1 MFDTVII
8 GAGLAGLSAAYELNG
23 YETII
28 LESTD
33 RVGGRVF
40 TKSSH
45 GVSYELGAIFAFN
58 KNIIPFDIKT
68 GQYIKE
74 EGPIGIGMQRKIH
87 YGETVFDCIE
97 GMCGEEKIRQLLIEF
112 LKDDRADLSGF
123 TDDLHDLLNAFFR
136 LIHSGLIDDYIP
148 QRRKD
153 ALERF
158 DAGHYANGNG
168 SLVNEFLRFIRSSI
182 RLHVQVVSVE
192 QMEGGVMVTFE
203 EGDILRELSARTA
216 IVTTSAPV
224 TARILKNTNE
234 RCRLFLNSLRY
245 GNGASVVLGLHNV
258 SLEDFT
264 YLVLTDST
272 INTVIKQKTLDDRV
286 IVLTVYSIGD
296 NAIPTRDGTRDE
308 ALVRTVETLSGI
320 GIGPLSLSN
329 IVFFDSK
336 YWDYVG
342 PFITEESYG
351 SWNEESVRPSERIFL
366 SGDYTFF
373 RPREAMPYGMSAA
386 ILSGKEAARKVITF
400 LAGEVSN

>member
-1 MFDTVII
+1 MFDTIII

-28 LESTD
+28 LESTG

-40 TKSSH
+40 TKNRH
-45 GVSYELGAIFAFN
+45 GVSYELGAIFAFD
-58 KNIIPFDIKT
+58 KGIIPFDMKT

-74 EGPIGIGMQRKIH
+74 EGPIGIGRQGKIH
-87 YGETVFDCIE
+87 FGKTVFGCIE
-97 GMCGEEKIRQLLIEF
+97 GMCGDGKIRQLLVEF
-112 LKDDRADLSGF
+112 LQGERGDLSRLPDG
-123 TDDLHDLLNAFFR
+123 LHNLLNAFFR
-136 LIHSGLIDDYIP
+136 LIHPGVIDDYIP

-153 ALERF
+153 ALVRF
-158 DAGHYANGNG
+158 IAGHYEDGNEP
-168 SLVNEFLRFIRSSI
+168 LVREFLKRIQSSI
-182 RLHVQVVSVE
+182 RLHAQVVSVE
-192 QMEGGVMVTFE
+192 QTEGGVIVTFE

-216 IVTTSAPV
+216 IVTTPAPV
-224 TARILKNTNE
+224 TARILKNANA
-234 RCRLFLNSLRY
+234 RCRLFLNSLQY
-245 GNGASVVLGLHNV
+245 GHGTSVVLGLHNV
-258 SLEDFT
+258 SLEDFS

-272 INTVIKQKTLDDRV
+272 INTVIRQKTLDDRM

-296 NAIPTRDGTRDE
+296 NAIPVRDGTRDE
-308 ALVRTVETLSGI
+308 ALRRMVETLSGI
-320 GIGPLSLSN
+320 GIGPLSLRD

-373 RPREAMPYGMSAA
+373 RPSEAMPYGMSAA
-386 ILSGKEAARKVITF
+386 ILSGKEAAEKVIHF
-400 LAGEVSN
+400 LAGEANN